1 MKMTRAG
8 IPLYKKGDR
17 HTAIYDKAEGKMTR
31 EEIKEKDLK
40 YIVHTYNRYDIVVDH
55 AEGAT
60 VTDADGRK
68 FIDMSSGYGANSLG
82 YMNAAWLGAVTA
94 QLNKVQHTS
103 NLYYSEP
110 GVKLAE
116 KLVKRSGLCKVWF
129 ANSGGEANEAA
140 IKTARKYGNTLA
152 DHKKNTI
159 ISLKKSFHG
168 RTLAT
173 VTATGLAE
181 AQEVFAPLVPGFVH
195 AEVDD
200 AEALKQLVSQY
211 DPCAFLMELVQGE
224 GGVHALDQDFV
235 MAAYELCKEKDIL
248 FIDDEVQAGIGRTG
262 TLFAYEQYGI
272 MPDVVSFA
280 KGIGAG
286 LPIGGIICGPKT
298 CDVLVP
304 GDHGSTFGMNPAA
317 CAGACVVLDT
327 MDEAFLGEVKRK
339 SEMIRSALSGMK
351 KVTGLDGLGLM
362 IGIDLGGMSGAE
374 AVKLLMDEG
383 VMAIPAGSR
392 LRLLPPLTISD
403 EEIATA
409 LAAMKRVLD

>member
-1 MKMTRAG
+1 M
-8 IPLYKKGDR
+8 DR
-17 HTAIYDKAEGKMTR
+17 SQ
-31 EEIKEKDLK
+31 IKELDAK
-40 YIVHTYNRYDIVVDH
+40 YIVHTYNRYDVVVDH
-55 AEGAT
+55 VSGAT
-60 VTDADGRK
+60 VTDVNGKEYVD
-68 FIDMSSGYGANSLG
+68 FCSGYAANSLG
-82 YMNAAWLGAVTA
+82 YGNEAWLEAVIGK
-94 QLNKVQHTS
+94 LRKVQHTS
-103 NLYYSEP
+103 NLYYSAP
-110 GVKLAE
+110 GPMVAE
-116 KLVKRSGLCKVWF
+116 KLVVRSGLCKVWF

-200 AEALKQLVSQY
+200 AEALVKLADQY

-224 GGVHALDQDFV
+224 GGVHALEREFV
-235 MAAYELCKEKDIL
+235 QKAAELCKSRDIL
-248 FIDDEVQAGIGRTG
+248 FIDDEVQVGIGRSG
-262 TLFAYEQYGI
+262 TLFAFEQYGI
-272 MPDVVSFA
+272 EPDIVSFA

-304 GDHGSTFGMNPAA
+304 GDHGSTFGMNPVA

-327 MDEAFLGEVKRK
+327 MDDAFLDSVKAK
-339 SEMIRSALSGMK
+339 SELIRSELSQMK
-351 KVTGLDGLGLM
+351 KVAGLDGLGLM
-362 IGIDLGGMSGAE
+362 IGIDLDGMTGAE
-374 AVKLLMDEG
+374 AVGKLMEEG
-383 VMAIPAGSR
+383 VLAIPAGQR
-392 LRLLPPLTISD
+392 LRLLPPLTVSED
-403 EEIATA
+403 EIKQA
-409 LAAMKRVLD
+409 LEAMHRVLD

>member
-1 MKMTRAG
+1 M
-8 IPLYKKGDR
+8 DR
-17 HTAIYDKAEGKMTR
+17 SH
-31 EEIKEKDLK
+31 IKELDAK
-40 YIVHTYNRYDIVVDH
+40 YIVHTYNRYDVVVDH
-55 AEGAT
+55 ACGAV
-60 VTDADGRK
+60 VTDADGREYVD
-68 FIDMSSGYGANSLG
+68 FCSGYAANSLG
-82 YMNAAWLGAVTA
+82 YGNEAWLEAVIG
-94 QLNKVQHTS
+94 QLRKVQHTS
-103 NLYYSEP
+103 NLYYSAP
-110 GVKLAE
+110 GPMVAE
-116 KLVKRSGLCKVWF
+116 KLVARSGLCKVWF

-200 AEALKQLVSQY
+200 AEALVKLADQY

-224 GGVHALDQDFV
+224 GGVHALEREFV
-235 MAAYELCKEKDIL
+235 QKAAELCKSRDIL
-248 FIDDEVQAGIGRTG
+248 FIDDEVQVGIGRSG
-262 TLFAYEQYGI
+262 TLFAFEQYGI
-272 MPDVVSFA
+272 EPDIVSFA

-304 GDHGSTFGMNPAA
+304 GDHGSTFGMNPVA

-327 MDEAFLGEVKRK
+327 MDDAFLDSVKAK
-339 SEMIRSALSGMK
+339 SELIRSELSQMK
-351 KVTGLDGLGLM
+351 KVAGLDGLGLM
-362 IGIDLGGMSGAE
+362 IGIDLDGMTGAE
-374 AVKLLMDEG
+374 AVGKLMEEG
-383 VMAIPAGSR
+383 VLAIPAGQR
-392 LRLLPPLTISD
+392 LRLLPPLTVSED
-403 EEIATA
+403 EIKQA
-409 LAAMKRVLD
+409 LEAMHRVLD

>member
-1 MKMTRAG
+1 M
-8 IPLYKKGDR
+8 D
-17 HTAIYDKAEGKMTR
+17 R
-31 EEIKEKDLK
+31 EEIKSKDLE

-60 VTDADGRK
+60 VTDVSGK
-68 FIDMSSGYGANSLG
+68 KYIDMSSGYGANSLG
-82 YMNAAWLGAVTA
+82 YQNEKWLEAVTA
-94 QLNKVQHTS
+94 QLSKVQHTS

-110 GVKLAE
+110 GVRLAE
-116 KLVKRSGLCKVWF
+116 MLVKRSGLSKVWF

-140 IKTARKYGNTLA
+140 IKTARKYGNTIA
-152 DHKKNTI
+152 DHRKNAI

-181 AQEVFAPLVPGFVH
+181 AQEAFGPLVPGFIH

-200 AEALKQLVSQY
+200 IEDLKALTEEY

-224 GGVHALDQDFV
+224 GGVHALDRDFV
-235 MAAYELCKEKDIL
+235 QAAADLCREKDIL

-262 TLFAYEQYGI
+262 TLFAFEQYGI
-272 MPDVVSFA
+272 EPDIVSFA

-304 GDHGSTFGMNPAA
+304 GDHGSTFGMNPVA
-317 CAGACVVLDT
+317 CAGACAVLEI
-327 MDEAFLGEVKRK
+327 MDQRFLELVKIK
-339 SEMIRSALSGMK
+339 SDFIRNELKGMG

-362 IGIDLGGMSGAE
+362 IGIDLDGMTGSE
-374 AVKLLMDEG
+374 AVQLLMEEG
-383 VMAIPAGSR
+383 VMAIPAGNR
-392 LRLLPPLTISD
+392 LRLLPPLTISA
-403 EEIATA
+403 EEIARA
-409 LAAMKRVLD
+409 LVAMKTVLG

>member
-1 MKMTRAG
+1 MNR
-8 IPLYKKGDR
+8 DQ
-17 HTAIYDKAEGKMTR
+17 
-31 EEIKEKDLK
+31 IKTKDTE
-40 YIVHTYNRYDIVVDH
+40 YIGHTYNRYDIVADH
-55 AEGAT
+55 AEGA
-60 VTDADGRK
+60 VITDVNGKEYVDLC
-68 FIDMSSGYGANSLG
+68 SGYGANSLG
-82 YMNAAWLGAVTA
+82 YQNEAWLEAVTG
-94 QLNKVQHTS
+94 QLKKVQHTS

-110 GVKLAE
+110 GVMLAE

-140 IKTARKYGNTLA
+140 FKTARKYGNTLA

-200 AEALKQLVSQY
+200 IDQLKKLTEQF
-211 DPCAFLMELVQGE
+211 DPCAFIMELVQGE
-224 GGVHALDQDFV
+224 GGVHALDMEFV
-235 MAAYELCKEKDIL
+235 KAAAELCSEKDIL

-262 TLFAYEQYGI
+262 TLFAFEQYGI
-272 MPDVVSFA
+272 KPDIVSFA

-304 GDHGSTFGMNPAA
+304 GDHGSTFGMNPVA

-327 MDEAFLGEVKRK
+327 LDEEFLEGVRAKADK
-339 SEMIRSALSGMK
+339 IRSELMKMK

-362 IGIDLGGMSGAE
+362 IGIDLDGMTGAE
-374 AVKLLMDEG
+374 AVNQLLAEG
-383 VMAIPAGSR
+383 AMAIPAGNR
-392 LRLLPPLTISD
+392 LRLLPPLTINDD
-403 EEIATA
+403 EVNKA
-409 LAAMKRVLD
+409 LDALKKVLD

>member
-1 MKMTRAG
+1 M
-8 IPLYKKGDR
+8 DR
-17 HTAIYDKAEGKMTR
+17 DQ
-31 EEIKEKDLK
+31 IKTKDTE
-40 YIVHTYNRYDIVVDH
+40 YIVHTYNRYDIVADH
-55 AEGAT
+55 AEGA
-60 VTDADGRK
+60 VITDVNGKEYVDLC
-68 FIDMSSGYGANSLG
+68 SGYGANSLG
-82 YMNAAWLGAVTA
+82 YQNEAWLEAVTG
-94 QLNKVQHTS
+94 QLKKVQHTS

-110 GVKLAE
+110 GVMLAE

-140 IKTARKYGNTLA
+140 FKTARKYGNTLA

-200 AEALKQLVSQY
+200 IDQLKKLTEQF
-211 DPCAFLMELVQGE
+211 DPCAFIMELVQGE
-224 GGVHALDQDFV
+224 GGVHALDMEFV
-235 MAAYELCKEKDIL
+235 KAAAELCSEKDIL

-262 TLFAYEQYGI
+262 TLFAFEQYGI
-272 MPDVVSFA
+272 KPDIVSFA

-304 GDHGSTFGMNPAA
+304 GDHGSTFGMNPVA

-327 MDEAFLGEVKRK
+327 LDEEFLEGVRAKADK
-339 SEMIRSALSGMK
+339 IRSELMKMK

-362 IGIDLGGMSGAE
+362 IGIDLDGMTGAE
-374 AVKLLMDEG
+374 AVNQLLAEG
-383 VMAIPAGSR
+383 AMAIPAGNR
-392 LRLLPPLTISD
+392 LRLLPPLTINDD
-403 EEIATA
+403 EVN
-409 LAAMKRVLD
+409 KVLDALKKVLD

>member
-1 MKMTRAG
+1 MM
-8 IPLYKKGDR
+8 DR
-17 HTAIYDKAEGKMTR
+17 SH
-31 EEIKEKDLK
+31 IKELDAK
-40 YIVHTYNRYDIVVDH
+40 YIVHTYNRYDVVVDH
-55 AEGAT
+55 ACGAI
-60 VTDADGRK
+60 VTDVNGKEYVDLC
-68 FIDMSSGYGANSLG
+68 SGYAANSLG
-82 YMNAAWLGAVTA
+82 YQNEAWLDAVIG
-94 QLNKVQHTS
+94 QLKKVQHAS
-103 NLYYSEP
+103 NLYYTEP
-110 GVKLAE
+110 GPLVAE
-116 KLVKRSGLCKVWF
+116 KLVTRSGLCKVWF

-195 AEVDD
+195 AEVDN
-200 AEALKQLVSQY
+200 AEALEKLVDQY

-224 GGVHALDQDFV
+224 GGVHALDKEFV
-235 MAAYELCKEKDIL
+235 DKAAELCKSRDIL
-248 FIDDEVQAGIGRTG
+248 FIDDEVQVGIGRSG
-262 TLFAYEQYGI
+262 TLFAFEQYGI
-272 MPDVVSFA
+272 KPDIVSFA

-304 GDHGSTFGMNPAA
+304 GDHGSTFGMNPVA

-327 MDEAFLGEVKRK
+327 MDDAFLDSVKAK
-339 SEMIRSALSGMK
+339 SEKIRSELSQMK

-362 IGIDLGGMSGAE
+362 IGIDLDGMTGAE
-374 AVKLLMDEG
+374 AVSNLMEEG
-383 VMAIPAGSR
+383 VLAIPAGQR

-403 EEIATA
+403 EEIKRA
-409 LAAMKRVLD
+409 LEALHKVLD

>member
-1 MKMTRAG
+1 MM
-8 IPLYKKGDR
+8 DR
-17 HTAIYDKAEGKMTR
+17 SH
-31 EEIKEKDLK
+31 IKELDSQ
-40 YIVHTYNRYDIVVDH
+40 YIVHTYNRYDVVVDH
-55 AEGAT
+55 ACGAV
-60 VTDADGRK
+60 VTDVNGKEYVDLC
-68 FIDMSSGYGANSLG
+68 SGYAANSLG
-82 YMNAAWLGAVTA
+82 YQNEAWMDAVIG
-94 QLNKVQHTS
+94 QLKKVQHTS

-110 GVKLAE
+110 GPLVAE
-116 KLVKRSGLCKVWF
+116 KLVTRSGLCKVWF

-200 AEALKQLVSQY
+200 AEALEKLVDQY

-224 GGVHALDQDFV
+224 GGVHALEKEFV
-235 MAAYELCKEKDIL
+235 EKAAELCKSRDIL
-248 FIDDEVQAGIGRTG
+248 FIDDEVQVGIGRSG
-262 TLFAYEQYGI
+262 TLFAFEQYGI
-272 MPDVVSFA
+272 KPDIVSFA

-304 GDHGSTFGMNPAA
+304 GDHGSTFGMNPVA

-327 MDEAFLGEVKRK
+327 MDDAFLDSVKAKAETFRNELK
-339 SEMIRSALSGMK
+339 QMS

-362 IGIDLGGMSGAE
+362 IGIDLEGMTGAE
-374 AVKLLMDEG
+374 AVNRLMEEG
-383 VMAIPAGSR
+383 VLAIPAGQR

-403 EEIATA
+403 EEIKRA
-409 LAAMKRVLD
+409 LDALRKVLD

>member
-1 MKMTRAG
+1 M
-8 IPLYKKGDR
+8 DR
-17 HTAIYDKAEGKMTR
+17 SHI
-31 EEIKEKDLK
+31 KDLDSK
-40 YIVHTYNRYDIVVDH
+40 YIVHTYNRYDVVVDH
-55 AEGAT
+55 ADGA
-60 VTDADGRK
+60 VITDANGKEYVDLC
-68 FIDMSSGYGANSLG
+68 SGYAANSLG
-82 YMNAAWLGAVTA
+82 YQNAAWLEAVTD
-94 QLNKVQHTS
+94 QLKKVQHAS
-103 NLYYSEP
+103 NLYYTEP
-110 GVKLAE
+110 GPKLAE
-116 KLVKRSGLCKVWF
+116 KLVTRSGLCKVWF

-195 AEVDD
+195 AEIDD
-200 AEALKQLVSQY
+200 AEALVKLADQY

-224 GGVHALDQDFV
+224 GGVHALDREFV
-235 MAAYELCKEKDIL
+235 AKAAELCSERDIL

-262 TLFAYEQYGI
+262 TLFAFEQYGI
-272 MPDVVSFA
+272 KPDIVSFA

-304 GDHGSTFGMNPAA
+304 GDHGSTFGMNPVA

-327 MDEAFLGEVKRK
+327 LDEDFLAGVRAK
-339 SEMIRSALSGMK
+339 SEFIRNELMGMK

-362 IGIDLGGMSGAE
+362 IGADLDGMTGAE
-374 AVKLLMDEG
+374 AVNRLMEEG
-383 VMAIPAGSR
+383 VLAIPAGQR
-392 LRLLPPLTISD
+392 LRLLPPLTISE
-403 EEIATA
+403 EEIKCA
-409 LAAMKRVLD
+409 LDAIRKVLG

>member
-1 MKMTRAG
+1 M
-8 IPLYKKGDR
+8 DR
-17 HTAIYDKAEGKMTR
+17 SY
-31 EEIKEKDLK
+31 IKELDAK
-40 YIVHTYNRYDIVVDH
+40 YIVHTYNRYDVVIDH
-55 AEGAT
+55 ACGAV
-60 VTDADGRK
+60 VTDVNGREYVD
-68 FIDMSSGYGANSLG
+68 FCSGYAANSLG
-82 YMNAAWLGAVTA
+82 YGNEAWLDAVMG
-94 QLNKVQHTS
+94 QLKKVQHAS
-103 NLYYSEP
+103 NLYYTEP
-110 GVKLAE
+110 GPLVAE
-116 KLVKRSGLCKVWF
+116 KLVTRSGLCKVWF

-195 AEVDD
+195 AEIDD
-200 AEALKQLVSQY
+200 ADALEKLADQY

-224 GGVHALDQDFV
+224 GGAHALDQEFV
-235 MAAYELCKEKDIL
+235 DKAAELCKSRDIL
-248 FIDDEVQAGIGRTG
+248 FIDDEVQVGIGRSG
-262 TLFAYEQYGI
+262 TLFAFEQYGI
-272 MPDVVSFA
+272 KPDIVSFA

-304 GDHGSTFGMNPAA
+304 GDHGSTFGMNPVA

-327 MDEAFLGEVKRK
+327 LDDAFLDSVKAK
-339 SEMIRSALSGMK
+339 SEMIRGELAKMK

-362 IGIDLGGMSGAE
+362 IGIDLDGMTGSE
-374 AVKLLMDEG
+374 AVSRLMDEG
-383 VMAIPAGSR
+383 VLAIPAGQR
-392 LRLLPPLTISD
+392 LRLLPPLTISED
-403 EEIATA
+403 EIKTA
-409 LAAMKRVLD
+409 LEAMRRVLD

>member
-1 MKMTRAG
+1 MM
-8 IPLYKKGDR
+8 DR
-17 HTAIYDKAEGKMTR
+17 SH
-31 EEIKEKDLK
+31 IKELDAK
-40 YIVHTYNRYDIVVDH
+40 YIVHTYNRYDVVVDH
-55 AEGAT
+55 ACGAI
-60 VTDADGRK
+60 VTDVNGKEYVDLC
-68 FIDMSSGYGANSLG
+68 SGYAANSLG
-82 YMNAAWLGAVTA
+82 YQNEAWLDAVIG
-94 QLNKVQHTS
+94 QLKKVQHAS
-103 NLYYSEP
+103 NLYYTEP
-110 GVKLAE
+110 GPLVAE
-116 KLVKRSGLCKVWF
+116 KLVTRSGLCKVWF

-195 AEVDD
+195 AEVDN
-200 AEALKQLVSQY
+200 AEALEKLVDQY

-224 GGVHALDQDFV
+224 GGVHALDKEFV
-235 MAAYELCKEKDIL
+235 DKAAELCKSRDIL
-248 FIDDEVQAGIGRTG
+248 FIDDEVQVGIGRSG
-262 TLFAYEQYGI
+262 TLFAFEQYGI
-272 MPDVVSFA
+272 KPDIVSFA

-304 GDHGSTFGMNPAA
+304 GDHGSTFGMNPVA

-327 MDEAFLGEVKRK
+327 MDDAFLDSVKAK
-339 SEMIRSALSGMK
+339 SEKIRSELSQMK

-362 IGIDLGGMSGAE
+362 IGIDLDGMTGAE
-374 AVKLLMDEG
+374 AVSKLMEEG
-383 VMAIPAGSR
+383 VLAIPAGQR

-403 EEIATA
+403 EEIKRA
-409 LAAMKRVLD
+409 LEALHKVLD

>member
-1 MKMTRAG
+1 M
-8 IPLYKKGDR
+8 DR
-17 HTAIYDKAEGKMTR
+17 DH
-31 EEIKEKDLK
+31 IKELDAK

-60 VTDADGRK
+60 ITDADGK
-68 FIDMSSGYGANSLG
+68 EYIDMCSGYGANSLG
-82 YMNAAWLGAVTA
+82 YQNKAWLEAVIG
-94 QLNKVQHTS
+94 QLNKAQHTS

-110 GVKLAE
+110 GALLAE
-116 KLVKRSGLCKVWF
+116 KLVTRSGLCKVWF

-195 AEVDD
+195 AEVDNIG
-200 AEALKQLVSQY
+200 QLRELTEQY
-211 DPCAFLMELVQGE
+211 DPCAFIMELVQGE
-224 GGVHALDQDFV
+224 GGVHALDPAFV
-235 MAAYELCKEKDIL
+235 RAAADLCAEKDIL

-272 MPDVVSFA
+272 LPDIVSFA

-304 GDHGSTFGMNPAA
+304 GDHGSTFGMNPVA

-327 MDEAFLGEVKRK
+327 MDERFFEILNTKAAFIRGEL
-339 SEMIRSALSGMK
+339 MNMK

-362 IGIDLGGMSGAE
+362 IGIDLDGMTGAE
-374 AVKLLMDEG
+374 AVSKLMEEG
-383 VMAIPAGSR
+383 VMALPAGNR
-392 LRLLPPLTISD
+392 LRLLPPLTISA
-403 EEIATA
+403 EEIAKA
-409 LAAMKRVLD
+409 LVAMLKVLD

>member
-1 MKMTRAG
+1 M
-8 IPLYKKGDR
+8 DR
-17 HTAIYDKAEGKMTR
+17 SQ
-31 EEIKEKDLK
+31 IKELDAK
-40 YIVHTYNRYDIVVDH
+40 YIVHTYNRYDVVIDH
-55 AEGAT
+55 ASGAT
-60 VTDADGRK
+60 VTDVNGKEYVDLC
-68 FIDMSSGYGANSLG
+68 SGYAANSLG
-82 YMNAAWLGAVTA
+82 YGNEAWLEAVIG
-94 QLNKVQHTS
+94 QLKKVQHAS
-103 NLYYSEP
+103 NLYYTEP
-110 GVKLAE
+110 GPMVAE
-116 KLVKRSGLCKVWF
+116 KLVTRSGLCKVWF

-195 AEVDD
+195 AEIDD
-200 AEALKQLVSQY
+200 ADALEKLADQY

-224 GGVHALDQDFV
+224 GGVHALDREFV
-235 MAAYELCKEKDIL
+235 DKAAELCKSRDIL
-248 FIDDEVQAGIGRTG
+248 FIDDEVQVGIGRSG
-262 TLFAYEQYGI
+262 TLFAFEQYGI
-272 MPDVVSFA
+272 EPDIVSFA

-304 GDHGSTFGMNPAA
+304 GDHGSTFGMNPVA

-327 MDEAFLGEVKRK
+327 MDEAFLDAVKAK
-339 SEMIRSALSGMK
+339 SEFIRSELGQMK

-362 IGIDLGGMSGAE
+362 IGIDLDGMTGAE
-374 AVKLLMDEG
+374 V
-383 VMAIPAGSR
+383 R
-392 LRLLPPLTISD
+392 
-403 EEIATA
+403 
-409 LAAMKRVLD
+409 MK

>member
-1 MKMTRAG
+1 M
-8 IPLYKKGDR
+8 I
-17 HTAIYDKAEGKMTR
+17 ER
-31 EEIKEKDLK
+31 ELLKQKDSQ
-40 YIVHTYNRYDIVVDH
+40 YIVHTYNRYDIVIDH
-55 AEGAT
+55 AKGA
-60 VTDADGRK
+60 VITDVDGRQ
-68 FIDMSSGYGANSLG
+68 FIDLCSGYAANSLG
-82 YMNAAWLGAVTA
+82 YGNAAWLEAVKG
-94 QLNKVQHTS
+94 QLDKVQHTS

-110 GVKLAE
+110 GVLVAE
-116 KLVKRSGLCKVWF
+116 KLVKKSGLCKVWF

-200 AEALKQLVSQY
+200 LVQLEALVSEY

-224 GGVHALDQDFV
+224 GGVHALDKDFV
-235 MAAYELCKEKDIL
+235 QGAAALCKEKDIL

-262 TLFAYEQYGI
+262 TLFAYQQYGI
-272 MPDVVSFA
+272 MPDIVSFA

-304 GDHGSTFGMNPAA
+304 GDHGSTFGMNPVA

-327 MDEAFLGEVKRK
+327 MDEDFLASVREK
-339 SEMIRSALSGMK
+339 SDKLRSALSEMS
-351 KVTGLDGLGLM
+351 KVKGLDGLGLM
-362 IGIDLGGMSGAE
+362 VGIDLDGMTGAE
-374 AVKLLMDEG
+374 AVSQLMAEG
-383 VMAIPAGSR
+383 ALAIPAQSR

-403 EEIATA
+403 EELEQAIAV
-409 LAAMKRVLD
+409 LKKVLD

>member
-1 MKMTRAG
+1 M
-8 IPLYKKGDR
+8 DR
-17 HTAIYDKAEGKMTR
+17 EY
-31 EEIKEKDLK
+31 IKELDSK

-60 VTDADGRK
+60 ITDANGKDY
-68 FIDMSSGYGANSLG
+68 IDFCSGYGANSLG
-82 YMNAAWLGAVTA
+82 YQNEAWLDAVTG
-94 QLNKVQHTS
+94 QIRKVQHTS

-110 GVKLAE
+110 GALLAE
-116 KLVKRSGLCKVWF
+116 KLVTRSGLCKVWF

-200 AEALKQLVSQY
+200 IAGLKELVDKH

-224 GGVHALDQDFV
+224 GGVHALDLEFV
-235 MAAYELCKEKDIL
+235 HQAYELCKANDIL

-272 MPDVVSFA
+272 MPDIVSFA

-298 CDVLVP
+298 CEVLVP
-304 GDHGSTFGMNPAA
+304 GDHGSTFGMNPVAS
-317 CAGACVVLDT
+317 AGACVVLDILDDLFLEQVRAKSRYIR
-327 MDEAFLGEVKRK
+327 DELKK
-339 SEMIRSALSGMK
+339 MK

-362 IGIDLGGMSGAE
+362 IGIDLDGMTGSE
-374 AVKLLMDEG
+374 AVAALMSEG
-383 VMAIPAGSR
+383 VMAIPAGAR
-392 LRLLPPLTISD
+392 LRFLPPLTISD
-403 EEIATA
+403 AEIDTA
-409 LAAMKRVLD
+409 LERIRIVLD

>member
-1 MKMTRAG
+1 M
-8 IPLYKKGDR
+8 DR
-17 HTAIYDKAEGKMTR
+17 SH
-31 EEIKEKDLK
+31 IKELDAK
-40 YIVHTYNRYDIVVDH
+40 YIVHTYNRYDVVVDH
-55 AEGAT
+55 ACGAI
-60 VTDADGRK
+60 VTDVNGKEYVDLC
-68 FIDMSSGYGANSLG
+68 SGYAANSLG
-82 YMNAAWLGAVTA
+82 YQNEAWLDAVIG
-94 QLNKVQHTS
+94 QLKKVQHAS
-103 NLYYSEP
+103 NLYYTEP
-110 GVKLAE
+110 GPLVAE
-116 KLVKRSGLCKVWF
+116 KLVTRSGLCKVWF

-195 AEVDD
+195 AEVDN
-200 AEALKQLVSQY
+200 AEALEKLVNQY

-224 GGVHALDQDFV
+224 GGVHALDKEFV
-235 MAAYELCKEKDIL
+235 DKAAELCKSRDIL
-248 FIDDEVQAGIGRTG
+248 FIDDEVQVGIGRSG
-262 TLFAYEQYGI
+262 TLFAFEQYGI
-272 MPDVVSFA
+272 KPDIVSFA

-304 GDHGSTFGMNPAA
+304 GDHGSTFGMNPVA

-327 MDEAFLGEVKRK
+327 MDDAFLDSVKAK
-339 SEMIRSALSGMK
+339 SEKIRSELSQMK

-362 IGIDLGGMSGAE
+362 IGIDLDGMTGAE
-374 AVKLLMDEG
+374 AVSKLMEEG
-383 VMAIPAGSR
+383 VLAIPAGQR

-403 EEIATA
+403 EEIKRA
-409 LAAMKRVLD
+409 LEALHKVLD

>member
-1 MKMTRAG
+1 M
-8 IPLYKKGDR
+8 DR
-17 HTAIYDKAEGKMTR
+17 ELLKQ
-31 EEIKEKDLK
+31 KDSQ
-40 YIVHTYNRYDIVVDH
+40 YIVHTYNRYDIVIDH
-55 AEGAT
+55 AEGS
-60 VTDADGRK
+60 VITDADGRQ
-68 FIDMSSGYGANSLG
+68 FIDLCSGYAANSLG
-82 YMNAAWLGAVTA
+82 YHNAAWLEAVKG
-94 QLNKVQHTS
+94 QLDKVQHTS

-110 GVKLAE
+110 GVLVAE
-116 KLVKRSGLCKVWF
+116 KLVKKSGLCKVWF

-195 AEVDD
+195 AEIDNL
-200 AEALKQLVSQY
+200 AQLEALVSEY

-224 GGVHALDQDFV
+224 GGVHALDREFV
-235 MAAYELCKEKDIL
+235 QGAAALCREKDIL

-262 TLFAYEQYGI
+262 TLFAYQQYGI
-272 MPDVVSFA
+272 MPDIVSFA

-304 GDHGSTFGMNPAA
+304 GDHGSTFGMNPVA

-327 MDEAFLGEVKRK
+327 MDEDFLASVRKKSDILRGALTEMSKVK
-339 SEMIRSALSGMK
+339 
-351 KVTGLDGLGLM
+351 GLDGLGLM
-362 IGIDLGGMSGAE
+362 VGIDLDGMTGAE
-374 AVKLLMDEG
+374 AVTQLMAEG
-383 VMAIPAGSR
+383 VLAIPAQNR
-392 LRLLPPLTISD
+392 LRLLPPLTISED
-403 EEIATA
+403 ELGQAIAV
-409 LAAMKRVLD
+409 LKKVLD

>member
-1 MKMTRAG
+1 M
-8 IPLYKKGDR
+8 DR
-17 HTAIYDKAEGKMTR
+17 SQ
-31 EEIKEKDLK
+31 IKELDAK
-40 YIVHTYNRYDIVVDH
+40 YIVHTYNRYDVVVDH
-55 AEGAT
+55 ASGAT
-60 VTDADGRK
+60 VTDVNGKEYVD
-68 FIDMSSGYGANSLG
+68 FCSGYAANSLG
-82 YMNAAWLGAVTA
+82 YGNDAWLAAVIG
-94 QLNKVQHTS
+94 QLRKVQHTS
-103 NLYYSEP
+103 NLYYSAP
-110 GVKLAE
+110 GPMVAE
-116 KLVKRSGLCKVWF
+116 KLVARSGLCKVWF

-200 AEALKQLVSQY
+200 AEALVKLADQY

-224 GGVHALDQDFV
+224 GGVHALEREFV
-235 MAAYELCKEKDIL
+235 QKAAELCKSRDIL
-248 FIDDEVQAGIGRTG
+248 FIDDEVQVGIGRSG
-262 TLFAYEQYGI
+262 TLFAFEQYGI
-272 MPDVVSFA
+272 EPDIVSFA

-304 GDHGSTFGMNPAA
+304 GDHGSTFGMNPVA

-327 MDEAFLGEVKRK
+327 MDDAFLDSVKAK
-339 SEMIRSALSGMK
+339 SELIRSELSQMK
-351 KVTGLDGLGLM
+351 KVAGLDGLGLM
-362 IGIDLGGMSGAE
+362 IGIDLDGMTGAE
-374 AVKLLMDEG
+374 AVGKLMEEG
-383 VMAIPAGSR
+383 VLAIPAGQR
-392 LRLLPPLTISD
+392 LRLLPPLTVSED
-403 EEIATA
+403 EIKQA
-409 LAAMKRVLD
+409 LEAMHRVLD

>member
-1 MKMTRAG
+1 M
-8 IPLYKKGDR
+8 DR
-17 HTAIYDKAEGKMTR
+17 SQ
-31 EEIKEKDLK
+31 IKELDAK
-40 YIVHTYNRYDIVVDH
+40 YIVHTYNRYDVVVDH
-55 AEGAT
+55 ASGAT
-60 VTDADGRK
+60 VTDVNGKEYVD
-68 FIDMSSGYGANSLG
+68 FCSGYAANSLG
-82 YMNAAWLGAVTA
+82 YGNEAWLEAVIG
-94 QLNKVQHTS
+94 QLRKVQHTS
-103 NLYYSEP
+103 NLYYSAP
-110 GVKLAE
+110 GPMVAE
-116 KLVKRSGLCKVWF
+116 KLVVRSGLCKVWL

-200 AEALKQLVSQY
+200 AEALVKLADQY

-224 GGVHALDQDFV
+224 GGVHALEREFV
-235 MAAYELCKEKDIL
+235 QKAAELCKSRDIL
-248 FIDDEVQAGIGRTG
+248 FIDDEVQVGIGRSG
-262 TLFAYEQYGI
+262 TLFAFEQYGI
-272 MPDVVSFA
+272 EPDIVSFA

-304 GDHGSTFGMNPAA
+304 GDHGSTFGMNPVA

-327 MDEAFLGEVKRK
+327 MDDAFLDSVKAK
-339 SEMIRSALSGMK
+339 SELIRSELSQMK
-351 KVTGLDGLGLM
+351 KVAGLDGLGLM
-362 IGIDLGGMSGAE
+362 IGIDLDGMTGAE
-374 AVKLLMDEG
+374 AVSKLMEEG
-383 VMAIPAGSR
+383 VLAIPAGQR
-392 LRLLPPLTISD
+392 LRLLPPLTVSED
-403 EEIATA
+403 EIKQA
-409 LAAMKRVLD
+409 LEAMHRVLD

>member
-1 MKMTRAG
+1 M
-8 IPLYKKGDR
+8 DR
-17 HTAIYDKAEGKMTR
+17 EQLKD
-31 EEIKEKDLK
+31 KDLK
-40 YIVHTYNRYDIVVDH
+40 YIVHTYNRYDVVVDH
-55 AEGAT
+55 ADGS
-60 VTDADGRK
+60 VITDVNGKEYVD
-68 FIDMSSGYGANSLG
+68 FCSGYAANSLG
-82 YMNAAWLGAVTA
+82 YRNEAWLAAVTA
-94 QLNKVQHTS
+94 QLGKVQHTS

-110 GVKLAE
+110 GILLAE
-116 KLVKRSGLCKVWF
+116 KLVERSGLCKVWF

-200 AEALKQLVSQY
+200 ITQLEELTAKY

-224 GGVHALDQDFV
+224 GGVHALDAEFV
-235 MAAYELCKEKDIL
+235 KAAADLCHEKDIL

-262 TLFAYEQYGI
+262 TLFAYQQYDI
-272 MPDVVSFA
+272 IPDIVSFA

-304 GDHGSTFGMNPAA
+304 GDHGSTFGMNPVA

-327 MDEAFLGEVKRK
+327 MDDAFLADVRSK
-339 SEMIRSALSGMK
+339 SKTLRSALLSMA
-351 KVTGLDGLGLM
+351 KVKGLDGLGLM
-362 IGIDLGGMSGAE
+362 VGVDLDGMTGAE
-374 AVKLLMDEG
+374 AVAQLMQEGLL
-383 VMAIPAGSR
+383 AIPAQNR
-392 LRLLPPLTISD
+392 LRLLPPLTISS
-403 EEIATA
+403 EELSKAISI
-409 LAAMKRVLD
+409 LSKVLN

>member
-1 MKMTRAG
+1 MM
-8 IPLYKKGDR
+8 DR
-17 HTAIYDKAEGKMTR
+17 SH
-31 EEIKEKDLK
+31 IKELDAQ
-40 YIVHTYNRYDIVVDH
+40 YIVHTYNRYDVVVDY
-55 AEGAT
+55 ACGAV
-60 VTDADGRK
+60 VTDVNGKEYVDLC
-68 FIDMSSGYGANSLG
+68 SGYAANSLG
-82 YMNAAWLGAVTA
+82 YQNEAWLDAVIG
-94 QLNKVQHTS
+94 QLKRVQHTS

-110 GVKLAE
+110 GPLVAE
-116 KLVKRSGLCKVWF
+116 KLVTRSGLCKVWF

-181 AQEVFAPLVPGFVH
+181 AQEVFEPLVPGFVH

-200 AEALKQLVSQY
+200 AEALEKLVDQY

-224 GGVHALDQDFV
+224 GGVHALEKEFV
-235 MAAYELCKEKDIL
+235 EKAAELCKSRDIL
-248 FIDDEVQAGIGRTG
+248 FIDDEVQVGIGRSG
-262 TLFAYEQYGI
+262 TLFAFEQYGI
-272 MPDVVSFA
+272 KPDIVSFA

-304 GDHGSTFGMNPAA
+304 GDHGSTFGMNPVA

-327 MDEAFLGEVKRK
+327 MDDAFLDSVKAK
-339 SEMIRSALSGMK
+339 SETIRNELK
-351 KVTGLDGLGLM
+351 KMSKVAGLDGLGLM
-362 IGIDLGGMSGAE
+362 IGIDLEGMTGAE
-374 AVKLLMDEG
+374 AVNKLMEEG
-383 VMAIPAGSR
+383 VLSIPAGQR

-403 EEIATA
+403 EEIKKA
-409 LAAMKRVLD
+409 LDALHKVLD

>member
-1 MKMTRAG
+1 M
-8 IPLYKKGDR
+8 DR
-17 HTAIYDKAEGKMTR
+17 DH
-31 EEIKEKDLK
+31 IKELDSK
-40 YIVHTYNRYDIVVDH
+40 YIVHTYNRYDVVVDH

-60 VTDADGRK
+60 VTDADGK
-68 FIDMSSGYGANSLG
+68 AYIDLCSGYGANSLG
-82 YMNAAWLGAVTA
+82 YMNEAWLEAVTA
-94 QLNKVQHTS
+94 QLRKVQHTS
-103 NLYYSEP
+103 NLYYTEP
-110 GVKLAE
+110 GALLAE
-116 KLVKRSGLCKVWF
+116 KLVKRSGLSKVWF

-200 AEALKQLVSQY
+200 AAALKELADKY

-224 GGVHALDQDFV
+224 GGVHALDKEFV
-235 MAAYELCKEKDIL
+235 QAAAELCAERDIL

-262 TLFAYEQYGI
+262 TLFAYQQYGI
-272 MPDVVSFA
+272 MPDIVSFA

-304 GDHGSTFGMNPAA
+304 GDHGSTFGMNPVA
-317 CAGACVVLDT
+317 CAGACVVMDT
-327 MDEAFLGEVKRK
+327 LNDDFLAVVRTKADR
-339 SEMIRSALSGMK
+339 IRAELSGMN

-362 IGIDLGGMSGAE
+362 IGIDLDGMNGAE
-374 AVKLLMDEG
+374 ATDELLKAG
-383 VMAIPAGSR
+383 VLAIPAAGR

-403 EEIATA
+403 EEIDRA
-409 LAAMKRVLD
+409 LEIMRTVLG

>member
-1 MKMTRAG
+1 M
-8 IPLYKKGDR
+8 DR
-17 HTAIYDKAEGKMTR
+17 GL
-31 EEIKEKDLK
+31 IKELDAK
-40 YIVHTYNRYDIVVDH
+40 YIIHTYNRYDVVVDH
-55 AEGAT
+55 ADGA
-60 VTDADGRK
+60 VITDINGREYV
-68 FIDMSSGYGANSLG
+68 DLCSGYAANSLG
-82 YMNAAWLGAVTA
+82 YQNEAWLDAVIG
-94 QLNKVQHTS
+94 QLKKVQHTS

-110 GVKLAE
+110 GPLLAE
-116 KLVKRSGLCKVWF
+116 KLVTRSGLCKVWF

-200 AEALKQLVSQY
+200 AAALEKLADQY

-224 GGVHALDQDFV
+224 GGVHALERAFV
-235 MAAYELCKEKDIL
+235 DKAAELCKARDIL
-248 FIDDEVQAGIGRTG
+248 FIDDEVQAGIGRSG
-262 TLFAYEQYGI
+262 TLFAFEQYGI
-272 MPDVVSFA
+272 MPDIVSFA

-304 GDHGSTFGMNPAA
+304 GDHGSTFGMSPVA

-327 MDEAFLGEVKRK
+327 MDEAFLASVRAK
-339 SEMIRSALSGMK
+339 SEHIRSALAKMK

-362 IGIDLGGMSGAE
+362 IGIDLDGMSGAE
-374 AVKLLMDEG
+374 AVNRLMDEG
-383 VMAIPAGSR
+383 VLAIPAGQR
-392 LRLLPPLTISD
+392 LRLLPPLTISK
-403 EEIATA
+403 EEINRA
-409 LAAMKRVLD
+409 LEAIGKVLD

>member
-1 MKMTRAG
+1 M
-8 IPLYKKGDR
+8 DR
-17 HTAIYDKAEGKMTR
+17 SH
-31 EEIKEKDLK
+31 IKELDAK
-40 YIVHTYNRYDIVVDH
+40 YIVHTYNRYDVVVNH
-55 AEGAT
+55 ACGAI
-60 VTDADGRK
+60 VTDVNGKEYVDLC
-68 FIDMSSGYGANSLG
+68 SGYAANSLG
-82 YMNAAWLGAVTA
+82 YQNEAWLDAVIG
-94 QLNKVQHTS
+94 QLKKVQHAS
-103 NLYYSEP
+103 NLYYTEP
-110 GVKLAE
+110 GPLVAE
-116 KLVKRSGLCKVWF
+116 KLVTRSGLCKVWF

-195 AEVDD
+195 AEVDN
-200 AEALKQLVSQY
+200 AEALEKLVDQY

-224 GGVHALDQDFV
+224 GGVHALDKEFV
-235 MAAYELCKEKDIL
+235 EKAAELCKSRDIL
-248 FIDDEVQAGIGRTG
+248 FIDDEVQVGIGRSG
-262 TLFAYEQYGI
+262 TLFAFEQYGI
-272 MPDVVSFA
+272 KPDIVSFA

-304 GDHGSTFGMNPAA
+304 GDHGSTFGMNPVA

-327 MDEAFLGEVKRK
+327 MDDEFLASVKAK
-339 SEMIRSALSGMK
+339 SEKIRSELSQMK

-362 IGIDLGGMSGAE
+362 IGIDLDGMTGAE
-374 AVKLLMDEG
+374 AVSKLMEEG
-383 VMAIPAGSR
+383 VLAIPAGQR

-403 EEIATA
+403 EEINKA
-409 LAAMKRVLD
+409 LEAMHKVLD

>member
-1 MKMTRAG
+1 M
-8 IPLYKKGDR
+8 DR
-17 HTAIYDKAEGKMTR
+17 ELLKQ
-31 EEIKEKDLK
+31 KDAQ
-40 YIVHTYNRYDIVVDH
+40 YIVHTYNRYDIVIDH
-55 AEGAT
+55 AEGA
-60 VTDADGRK
+60 VITDVDGRQ
-68 FIDMSSGYGANSLG
+68 FIDLCSGYAANSLG
-82 YMNAAWLGAVTA
+82 YQNAAWLEAVKG
-94 QLNKVQHTS
+94 QLDKVQHTS

-110 GVKLAE
+110 GVLVAE
-116 KLVKRSGLCKVWF
+116 KLVKKSGLCKVWF

-200 AEALKQLVSQY
+200 LAQLEALVNEY

-224 GGVHALDQDFV
+224 GGVHALDKDFV
-235 MAAYELCKEKDIL
+235 QGAAALCKEKDIL

-262 TLFAYEQYGI
+262 TLFAYQQYGI
-272 MPDVVSFA
+272 MPDIVSFA

-304 GDHGSTFGMNPAA
+304 GDHGSTFGMNPVA

-327 MDEAFLGEVKRK
+327 MDEDFLASVREK
-339 SEMIRSALSGMK
+339 SDKLRSALSEMS
-351 KVTGLDGLGLM
+351 KVKGLDGLGLM
-362 IGIDLGGMSGAE
+362 VGIDLDGMTGAE
-374 AVKLLMDEG
+374 AVNQLMAEG
-383 VMAIPAGSR
+383 ALAIPAQSR

-403 EEIATA
+403 EELEQAIAV
-409 LAAMKRVLD
+409 LKKVLD

>member
-1 MKMTRAG
+1 M
-8 IPLYKKGDR
+8 DR
-17 HTAIYDKAEGKMTR
+17 SH
-31 EEIKEKDLK
+31 IKELDAQ
-40 YIVHTYNRYDIVVDH
+40 YIVHTYNRYDVVVDH
-55 AEGAT
+55 ACGAT
-60 VTDADGRK
+60 VTDANGKEYVDLC
-68 FIDMSSGYGANSLG
+68 SGYAANSLG
-82 YMNAAWLGAVTA
+82 YQNEAWLEAVIG
-94 QLNKVQHTS
+94 QLKKVQHTS

-110 GVKLAE
+110 GPMVAE
-116 KLVKRSGLCKVWF
+116 KLVTRSGLCKVWF

-195 AEVDD
+195 AEIDD
-200 AEALKQLVSQY
+200 AEALEKLADQY

-224 GGVHALDQDFV
+224 GGVHALDKEFV
-235 MAAYELCKEKDIL
+235 DKAAELCKSRDIL
-248 FIDDEVQAGIGRTG
+248 FIDDEVQVGIGRSG
-262 TLFAYEQYGI
+262 TLFAFEQYGI
-272 MPDVVSFA
+272 EPDIVSFA

-304 GDHGSTFGMNPAA
+304 GDHGSTFGMNPVA

-327 MDEAFLGEVKRK
+327 MDDAFLDSVKAK
-339 SEMIRSALSGMK
+339 SEFIRSELKRMK

-362 IGIDLGGMSGAE
+362 IGIDLDGMTGAE
-374 AVKLLMDEG
+374 AVSGLMEEG
-383 VMAIPAGSR
+383 VLAIPAGQR
-392 LRLLPPLTISD
+392 LRLLPPLTISED
-403 EEIATA
+403 EIKKA
-409 LAAMKRVLD
+409 LDAMRKVLD

>member
-1 MKMTRAG
+1 M
-8 IPLYKKGDR
+8 DR
-17 HTAIYDKAEGKMTR
+17 SH
-31 EEIKEKDLK
+31 IKELDSQ
-40 YIVHTYNRYDIVVDH
+40 YIVHTYNRYDVVVDH
-55 AEGAT
+55 ACGAI
-60 VTDADGRK
+60 VTDANGKEYVDLC
-68 FIDMSSGYGANSLG
+68 SGYAANSLG
-82 YMNAAWLGAVTA
+82 YQNEAWLDAVIG
-94 QLNKVQHTS
+94 QLKKVQHTS

-110 GVKLAE
+110 GPLVAE
-116 KLVKRSGLCKVWF
+116 KLVTRSGLCKVWF

-152 DHKKNTI
+152 EHKKNTI

-195 AEVDD
+195 AEIDD
-200 AEALKQLVSQY
+200 AEALEKLVDQY

-224 GGVHALDQDFV
+224 GGVHALDREFV
-235 MAAYELCKEKDIL
+235 EKAAELCKSRDIL
-248 FIDDEVQAGIGRTG
+248 FIDDEVQVGIGRSG
-262 TLFAYEQYGI
+262 TLFAFEQYGI
-272 MPDVVSFA
+272 KPDIVSFA

-304 GDHGSTFGMNPAA
+304 GDHGSTFGMNPVA

-327 MDEAFLGEVKRK
+327 MDDEFLDSVKAK
-339 SEMIRSALSGMK
+339 SEMMRSELSQMK

-362 IGIDLGGMSGAE
+362 IGIDLDGMTGAE
-374 AVKLLMDEG
+374 AVSQLMDEG
-383 VMAIPAGSR
+383 VLAIPAGQR
-392 LRLLPPLTISD
+392 LRLLPPLTISED
-403 EEIATA
+403 EIKQA
-409 LAAMKRVLD
+409 LDAIRKVLD

>member
-1 MKMTRAG
+1 M
-8 IPLYKKGDR
+8 DR
-17 HTAIYDKAEGKMTR
+17 SQ
-31 EEIKEKDLK
+31 IKELDAK
-40 YIVHTYNRYDIVVDH
+40 YIVHTYNRYDVVVDH
-55 AEGAT
+55 ASGAT
-60 VTDADGRK
+60 VTDVNGKEYVD
-68 FIDMSSGYGANSLG
+68 FCSGYAANSLG
-82 YMNAAWLGAVTA
+82 YGNEAWLEAVIG
-94 QLNKVQHTS
+94 QLRKVQHTS
-103 NLYYSEP
+103 NLYYSAP
-110 GVKLAE
+110 GPMVAE
-116 KLVKRSGLCKVWF
+116 KLVARSGLCKVWF

-200 AEALKQLVSQY
+200 AEALVKLADQY

-224 GGVHALDQDFV
+224 GGVHALDREFV
-235 MAAYELCKEKDIL
+235 QKAAELCKSRDIL
-248 FIDDEVQAGIGRTG
+248 FIDDEVQVGIGRSG
-262 TLFAYEQYGI
+262 TLFAFEQYGI
-272 MPDVVSFA
+272 EPDIVSFA

-304 GDHGSTFGMNPAA
+304 GDHGSTFGMNPVA

-327 MDEAFLGEVKRK
+327 MDDAFLDSVKAK
-339 SEMIRSALSGMK
+339 SELIRSELSQMK

-362 IGIDLGGMSGAE
+362 IGIDLDGMTGAE
-374 AVKLLMDEG
+374 AVGKLMEEG
-383 VMAIPAGSR
+383 VLAIPAGQR
-392 LRLLPPLTISD
+392 LRLLPPLTVSED
-403 EEIATA
+403 EIKQA
-409 LAAMKRVLD
+409 LEAMHRVLD